1 MIEYKLISYVLLLVV
16 VEVVECLHHRHLM
29 FPIDPRLNLLK
40 FYDLMESMMA
50 EGVKV
55 EEVGL
60 GALNDHH
67 PNHGGVST
75 EKGNHFFLRFV
86 SEILYEFCDRIIMGH
101 LN

>member
-1 MIEYKLISYVLLLVV
+1 MIEYKLIAYVRPLVV
-16 VEVVECLHHRHLM
+16 VEVVEYLHHRRLM

-55 EEVGL
+55 EEEGP

-75 EKGNHFFLRFV
+75 EK
-86 SEILYEFCDRIIMGH
+86 
-101 LN
+101 